1 MISALTRFFFLIC
14 LAFIVAL
21 IVLYNWGAQ
30 WAIFSAIALLSIPL
44 VYSYINLAR
53 LEKSIQSDSLESMS
67 LPSGFWE
74 EVLFRLQRLVK
85 ALKQKMRTVEQQH
98 NRFIEAFQAS
108 PNGILMLDENDQI
121 EWCNAI
127 SERFFG
133 LNFKRDVMQLIN
145 FLIRRPEFIQYINK
159 RNFDE
164 PLLLERMGPNSSLSL
179 MLQLFP
185 FGNQRHL

>member
-1 MISALTRFFFLIC
+1 MISALSRFIFLIC
-14 LAFIVAL
+14 VVLIVAFIIL
-21 IVLYNWGAQ
+21 FNWGAQ
-30 WAIFSAIALLSIPL
+30 WAIFASVSLISIPL

-53 LEKSIQSDSLESMS
+53 LQNAIQLNSVEMMS

-85 ALKQKMRTVEQQH
+85 SLKQRMRIIEQQH
-98 NRFIEAFQAS
+98 DRFIEAFQAS

-127 SERFFG
+127 AELFFG
-133 LNFKRDVMQLIN
+133 LSFKRDALQRIN

-159 RNFDE
+159 RNFEE
-164 PLLLERMGPNSSLSL
+164 PLLLERISQTVSYVKRCAECITAG
-179 MLQLFP
+179 
-185 FGNQRHL
+185 